1 MNDDGLN
8 EFIQHASDKLLYEIL
23 VGIFKRE
30 FGEDSVIF
38 TILTLAKQYDMP
50 VKNILP
56 FIKDLGEWCR
66 EHQDKERD
74 DLSDLLSRSGFMTIG
89 FCREGD
95 DISGNG

>member
-1 MNDDGLN
+1 MHDDGLN

-56 FIKDLGEWCR
+56 FIKDLGE
-66 EHQDKERD
+66 
-74 DLSDLLSRSGFMTIG
+74 
-89 FCREGD
+89 
-95 DISGNG
+95 